1 MDRSGIGN
9 RHRRTPSN
17 SHRSRLTEQHHYV
30 GPLDS
35 FSNASV
41 MEVSHTEF
49 LCFGCFENVD
59 DFVYLLWE

>member
-17 SHRSRLTEQHHYV
+17 SHRMRITEHHV

-35 FSNASV
+35 LSNASV
-41 MEVSHTEF
+41 MEVCCVEIYVETI
-49 LCFGCFENVD
+49 ENVS
-59 DFVYLLWE
+59 DFFSFYLLLE